1 MPQENTFFVQ
11 STQTRLFC
19 KSFGTRMPL
28 LFMIALSSLLFS
40 QEEEN
45 DEFLNSKTIFYQGL
59 SFDCNYG
66 CGDPDFDD
74 NAAMIQWLCC
84 QWLLNPIHP
93 STELSIKEAPLI
105 RNFQLSSW
113 TGDRLCCPNLRYAF
127 DWNDLDNYERF
138 LQTASEFFEA
148 LKDVRKTCLKNIKIN
163 RQHLS
168 QIKTLQADG
177 ARFIEFNGDDENEIE
192 GYQYQN
198 WDRFTVADAIKI
210 TEKSLDYKQKEL
222 QQCERY
228 QGYVEDTFA
237 EIKSLYRAIF
247 MNCLEKH
254 QPEGIAF
261 HNALE
266 HFLAED
272 YYGAIKDINLLI
284 SLAEKNSSK
293 NTLIAK
299 LYLLKGQVQS
309 ESCLYSDAI
318 VALTEAIEK
327 NPNQKEAFF
336 ERAVSY
342 FELGDF
348 DRSLEDYLSSNIRP
362 GSTDVTSI
370 LTRSFALGLSKGVLT
385 GGAQAT
391 KEFIPSMLASLQGI
405 GHGLWAFAQ
414 DPIEVSSDLVQAA
427 RNCVEFIKQNTP
439 KKMMASIV
447 PEFAE
452 LLKSWHKIEEK
463 EKGEMVGLLIG
474 KYGVELFAGTGF
486 VKGIRLYRELK
497 QANHLLTFETMAI
510 NRRNQEIIKAVAAE
524 KASARK
530 TLLKTNLTIKPD
542 AQGKHLIGHKN
553 YEPWRNRSIT
563 EHPDLQSLVHKFAG
577 TGIKEGLVRP
587 GMPGY
592 QEIID
597 FREFIG
603 YAVNRTTGEKI
614 TTTWGKIHYA
624 KDGVHVVP
632 RKPQGYP

>member
-1 MPQENTFFVQ
+1 MLKLPLSLFV
-11 STQTRLFC
+11 
-19 KSFGTRMPL
+19 M
-28 LFMIALSSLLFS
+28 ALSSLLFS
-40 QEEEN
+40 WEDDD
-45 DEFLNSKTIFYQGL
+45 DEFLSSKTISYQGL
-59 SFDCNYG
+59 SFDCDYG
-66 CGDPDFDD
+66 CGDPDFDS
-74 NAAMIQWLCC
+74 NAAMIQWLCR

-93 STELSIKEAPLI
+93 SSELSIKKAPLI
-105 RNFQLSSW
+105 RDLQLSSW
-113 TGDRLCCPNLRYAF
+113 TGDRLCYPHLRDAF
-127 DWNDLDNYERF
+127 DWEDMDNYESF

-148 LKDVRKTCLKNIKIN
+148 LKDIRKTRLKNIKIST
-163 RQHLS
+163 QHLS

-177 ARFIEFNGDDENEIE
+177 ARFIEFNGDNEDEIE
-192 GYQYQN
+192 GYRYQN
-198 WDRFTVADAIKI
+198 CARFTVAAAINI
-210 TEKSLDYKQKEL
+210 TEKSLNYNQKEL

-228 QGYVEDTFA
+228 QRYVEATFA
-237 EIKSLYRAIF
+237 EVKSLYRAIF

-261 HNALE
+261 HSALE
-266 HFLAED
+266 HFLTGD
-272 YYGAIKDINLLI
+272 YYGAIEDINLLI

-318 VALTEAIEK
+318 VALTEAIDK

-348 DRSLEDYLSSNIRP
+348 DRSLEDYLSSNIRS
-362 GSTDVTSI
+362 GSTDITSI

-414 DPIEVSSDLVQAA
+414 DPIEVSTDLVQAA
-427 RNCVEFIKQNTP
+427 RNCVEFIKQNTS
-439 KKMMASIV
+439 KKMIASIV

-452 LLKSWHKIEEK
+452 LLESWHKIEEK

-474 KYGVELFAGTGF
+474 KYGVELFAGTGL
-486 VKGIRLYRELK
+486 VKGMRLYRELK

-510 NRRNQEIIKAVAAE
+510 SRRNQEIIKAVAAE
-524 KASARK
+524 KAAARK
-530 TLLKTNLTIKPD
+530 ILLKTNLTIKPD

-563 EHPDLQSLVHKFAG
+563 EHPDLQSLVNKFAG
-577 TGIKEGLVRP
+577 TGIKKGPIRP
-587 GMPGY
+587 GAPGY
-592 QEIID
+592 KETID
-597 FREFIG
+597 FKEFIG
-603 YAVNRTTGEKI
+603 YFV
-614 TTTWGKIHYA
+614 
-624 KDGVHVVP
+624 
-632 RKPQGYP
+632 